1 MANHHHHHYSSD
13 PLPDEIAKP
22 LGALVLT
29 VIGSILGY
37 KVLMYLSEWESFGAP
52 YKYTAAFY
60 YYTLTVPLMFAKTIW
75 HQVAVEG
82 YTQYPNINYVL
93 GFLAEFIYIILILVL
108 ITFISEAFKAVTKD
122 PKKSAIRYFFLPA
135 ILTFI
140 WYILTALYSWLLAT

>member
-1 MANHHHHHYSSD
+1 MADHHHHHYPSE

-22 LGALVLT
+22 FGALIVT

-37 KVLMYLSEWESFGAP
+37 KFLMYLSDWESFGAP

-75 HQVAVEG
+75 YQVTVVG

-93 GFLAEFIYIILILVL
+93 GFLAEFIYIILILIL
-108 ITFISEAFKAVTKD
+108 IAFISEAFNAVTKK
-122 PKKSAIRYFFLPA
+122 PKRKVIYYFFLPA
-135 ILTFI
+135 IFTFI
-140 WYILTALYSWLLAT
+140 WYMLAALYSWLLAT